1 MRRDDMNPAEAAVQT
16 DALIALSQAG
26 KTFAIRG
33 RSHVALL
40 PVDLE
45 IRRRE
50 IVVLLGPSG
59 CGKSTVLNLVAGLMR
74 PTTGTVRY
82 DGIDVDG
89 PNLRV
94 GYMTQTD
101 TLLPWRTVAD
111 NVRMPLE
118 LACRSTTAGDRDG
131 AVRAMLELVGLADFG
146 KHYPAELSG
155 GMRKRAAL
163 ARMLI
168 YRPETLLLDEPFG
181 ALDAQLKIVM
191 QQELLRLAERLGT
204 TVVFVTHDLAE
215 AIALG
220 DRIVVFGGRPGG
232 VRSVHRSPFERP
244 RDPLRLRFEPAFAEL
259 HERLWAELDVTPTP

>member
-1 MRRDDMNPAEAAVQT
+1 MTDHGQGAAPLVSLVAAT
-16 DALIALSQAG
+16 KSFVARGEERLAL
-26 KTFAIRG
+26 R
-33 RSHVALL
+33 

-45 IRRRE
+45 VARRE

-59 CGKSTVLNLVAGLMR
+59 CGKSTVLNLVAGLIA
-74 PTTGTVRY
+74 PSSGTVRY
-82 DGIDVDG
+82 DGAAIDG
-89 PNLRV
+89 PNRRV

-111 NVRMPLE
+111 NVRLPLE
-118 LACRSTTAGDRDG
+118 LACRATPPAERD
-131 AVRAMLELVGLADFG
+131 AQVAEMLALVGLGDFG

-191 QQELLRLAERLGT
+191 QRELLRLAERLGT
-204 TVVFVTHDLAE
+204 TVLFVTHDLTE
-215 AIALG
+215 ALAIG

-232 VRSVHRSPFERP
+232 IRSIHRSPFPRP
-244 RDPLRLRFEPAFAEL
+244 RDPLTLRFDPVFAGL
-259 HERLWAELDVTPTP
+259 HERLWAELDVSATT

>member
-1 MRRDDMNPAEAAVQT
+1 MTAPIIS
-16 DALIALSQAG
+16 LAG
-26 KTFAIRG
+26 ATKTFAVRG
-33 RSHVALL
+33 RTSTALQ
-40 PVDLE
+40 PVDLDVGH
-45 IRRRE
+45 RE

-74 PTTGTVRY
+74 PSGGEVRY
-82 DGIDVDG
+82 DGVVVDG
-89 PNLRV
+89 PNHRV

-111 NVRMPLE
+111 NVRLPLE
-118 LACRSTTAGDRDG
+118 LACRADAGADRD
-131 AVRAMLELVGLADFG
+131 AEVQAMLALVGLADFG
-146 KHYPAELSG
+146 GHYPRELSG

-181 ALDAQLKIVM
+181 ALDAQLKIVL

-204 TVVFVTHDLAE
+204 SVVFVTHDLTE

-220 DRIVVFGGRPGG
+220 DRIVVFGGRPGR
-232 VRSVHRSPFERP
+232 VRSIHASPFARP
-244 RDPLRLRFEPAFAEL
+244 RDPLHIRFEPAFAAL
-259 HERLWAELDVTPTP
+259 HERLWSELEVPEAA